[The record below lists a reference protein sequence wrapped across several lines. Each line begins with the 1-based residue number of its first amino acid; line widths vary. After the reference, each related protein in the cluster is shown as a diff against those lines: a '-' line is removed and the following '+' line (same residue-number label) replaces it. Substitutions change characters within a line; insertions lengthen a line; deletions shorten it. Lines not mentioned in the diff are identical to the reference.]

1 VWVVKLGGSLLEAG
15 YLDGWI
21 DWLRSRAAAPGS
33 LLVVPGGGP
42 WADAVRALQPMLGAS
57 DLTAHRQALLS
68 MQQYG
73 WLLLQ
78 RLPAAQAWHTD
89 ATKPVAGLSVWLPEA
104 THAGSLGCPSDWRT
118 SSDALALELALE
130 LDARGLIC
138 VKSVSPLTGVHATD
152 CFDGVCLGLAAHCAM
167 PVGWFGPHEQALAE
181 AWLAGGAL
189 PASHRL
195 GSP

>member
-15 YLDGWI
+15 HLDAWL
-21 DWLRSRAAAPGS
+21 DWLRCRAAASEP

-42 WADAVRALQPMLGAS
+42 WADAVRALQPVLGAS
-57 DLTAHRQALLS
+57 DLTAHRQALLA

-78 RLPAAQAWHTD
+78 RLPAAQAWQAA
-89 ATKPVAGLSVWLPEA
+89 ATRPEAGLSVWLPEA
-104 THAGSLGCPSDWRT
+104 THAGSLDCPADWRT

-130 LDARGLIC
+130 LDARGLLC
-138 VKSVSPLTGVHATD
+138 VKSVSPMAGADAAD
-152 CFDGVCLGLAAHCAM
+152 CFDEVCLGLAARCVM

-181 AWLAGGAL
+181 AWLAGAAL